1 MQQLLKRYTQ
11 LLLDEQCVKAGRIA
25 ISAQN
30 DTIFCYGNQTF
41 ALLAHTVLQR
51 LNCAAVIVAE
61 PLHPFP
67 AFLLCRSRPD
77 EGVLIPRD
85 SESRSSLHDIPLIRY
100 NQDQAI
106 LLNNICAALN
116 KRKGCIV
123 EGIGIIS
130 QGSLTV
136 EQAYIA
142 WSSLSHATT
151 IKYFEDLLATG
162 PMLPDEAHAVRCYKN
177 TCLKPLNV
185 TRYTFSTLFPTASRQ
200 AALNEISLLGQ
211 ATVELGLV
219 DSFFGNISCLLN
231 KRLYISQTSARLDE
245 LTSQIDSVPFDGRS
259 TSGITASSELPAH
272 QAIILATD
280 CRIILHGHPRF
291 SVIMSFYAD
300 SASNKDF
307 DFVDSFPVI
316 GGEGGV
322 GGLAENLP
330 KAFCQTATQ
339 AVIVRGHGVFVR
351 SATGCGEALACLAN
365 VEQRCRDI
373 YFARLYAHYQI

>member
-1 MQQLLKRYTQ
+1 MQHLLNRYIQ
-11 LLLDEQCVKAGRIA
+11 LLLDEQCAKPGRIA
-25 ISAQN
+25 ICAQN
-30 DTIFCYGNQTF
+30 DTIFSYGNQTF
-41 ALLAHTVLQR
+41 ALLGYNILQR

-61 PLHPFP
+61 PLQPFP
-67 AFLLCRSRPD
+67 AFLLRRSRPD
-77 EGVLIPRD
+77 ESALIPRD
-85 SESRSSLHDIPLIRY
+85 SESRSSLHDIPLIRH

-106 LLNNICAALN
+106 LLNSICAALSW
-116 KRKGCIV
+116 RKGCIV

-130 QGSLTV
+130 QGPLTI

-162 PMLPDEAHAVRCYKN
+162 PLLSDEAHTVRQYKN
-177 TCLKPLNV
+177 TWLKPLNV
-185 TRYTFSTLFPTASRQ
+185 TQYNFSTSLPTTLQ
-200 AALNEISLLGQ
+200 TMLNEISLLGR

-219 DSFFGNISCLLN
+219 DSFFGNVSCLLN

-245 LTSQIDSVPFDGRS
+245 LSSQIDSVPFDGLT

-272 QAIILATD
+272 QAIVLATD

-291 SVIMSFYAD
+291 SVIMSFFAD
-300 SASNKDF
+300 SESNKSF
-307 DFVDSFPVI
+307 DFVDVFPVI

-330 KAFCQTATQ
+330 KAFCQVATK
-339 AVIVRGHGVFVR
+339 AVIVRGHGVFVT
-351 SATGCGEALACLAN
+351 STAGCGEALACLAN

-373 YFARLYAHYQI
+373 YFTRLQERYQI

>member
-1 MQQLLKRYTQ
+1 MQHLLNRYIQ
-11 LLLDEQCVKAGRIA
+11 LLLDEQCAKPGRIA
-25 ISAQN
+25 ICAQN
-30 DTIFCYGNQTF
+30 DTIFSYGNQTF
-41 ALLAHTVLQR
+41 ALLGYNILQR

-61 PLHPFP
+61 PLQPFP
-67 AFLLCRSRPD
+67 AFLLRRSRPD
-77 EGVLIPRD
+77 ESALIPRD
-85 SESRSSLHDIPLIRY
+85 SESRSSLHDIPLIRH

-106 LLNNICAALN
+106 LLNSICAALSW
-116 KRKGCIV
+116 RKGCIV

-130 QGSLTV
+130 QGPLTI

-162 PMLPDEAHAVRCYKN
+162 PLLSDEAHTVRQYKN
-177 TCLKPLNV
+177 TWLKPLNV
-185 TRYTFSTLFPTASRQ
+185 TQYNFSTSLPTTLQ
-200 AALNEISLLGQ
+200 TMLNEISLLGR

-219 DSFFGNISCLLN
+219 DSFFGNVSCLLN

-245 LTSQIDSVPFDGRS
+245 LSSQIDSVPFDGLT

-272 QAIILATD
+272 QAIVLATD

-291 SVIMSFYAD
+291 SVIMSFFAD
-300 SASNKDF
+300 SESNKSF
-307 DFVDSFPVI
+307 DFVDVFPVI

-330 KAFCQTATQ
+330 KAFCQVATKT
-339 AVIVRGHGVFVR
+339 VIVRGHGVFVT
-351 SATGCGEALACLAN
+351 STAGCGEALACLAN

-373 YFARLYAHYQI
+373 YFTRLQERYQI